1 MQNPFTNTAFSMTAL
16 TNAMNILPI
25 NYGRVENLNLF
36 PSRSVRFR
44 HITIEE
50 QNGVLSLLP
59 TQVPGAP
66 ATVGK
71 RGKRGKR
78 KVRTFTIPH
87 IPHDDVVLPEEVQG
101 IRAFGSESELK

>member
-16 TNAMNILPI
+16 TNAINILPI

-50 QNGVLSLLP
+50 HNGVLIP
-59 TQVPGAP
+59 TLIINEPN
-66 ATVGK
+66 K
-71 RGKRGKR
+71 KHCR
-78 KVRTFTIPH
+78 
-87 IPHDDVVLPEEVQG
+87 VV
-101 IRAFGSESELK
+101 

>member
-16 TNAMNILPI
+16 TNAINILPI

-50 QNGVLSLLP
+50 HNGVLSLLP
-59 TQVPGAP
+59 TQ
-66 ATVGK
+66 
-71 RGKRGKR
+71 
-78 KVRTFTIPH
+78 IPDH
-87 IPHDDVVLPEEVQG
+87 AIPKKLVLTYG
-101 IRAFGSESELK
+101 SFGCWKWLCYLRS

>member
-44 HITIEE
+44 GCPET
-50 QNGVLSLLP
+50 S
-59 TQVPGAP
+59 
-66 ATVGK
+66 K
-71 RGKRGKR
+71 R
-78 KVRTFTIPH
+78 
-87 IPHDDVVLPEEVQG
+87 L
-101 IRAFGSESELK
+101 